1 MSHVVAEAVREVGA
15 VEAVGAGE
23 GQNPDSAFT
32 LEQLVQFDY
41 TIPYKIFF
49 S

>member
-1 MSHVVAEAVREVGA
+1 MSHIVAEAVREVG

-32 LEQLVQFDY
+32 LEQLVQFDC